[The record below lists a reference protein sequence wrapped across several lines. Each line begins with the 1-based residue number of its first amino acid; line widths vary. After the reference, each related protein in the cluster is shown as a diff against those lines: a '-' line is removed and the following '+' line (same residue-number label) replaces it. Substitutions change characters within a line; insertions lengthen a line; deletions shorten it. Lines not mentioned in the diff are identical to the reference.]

1 MRILVLCLC
10 LSACAMNGTPSAGVW
25 VDASDNTAFTFCQT
39 DDGLHLTGAECRND
53 GEQYAVIR
61 SGWRD
66 GCFSW
71 VVSIPSTGYLV
82 TYRVAKQ
89 QNDALQIDWDNQFE
103 SGTCLLLREP

>member
-1 MRILVLCLC
+1 M
-10 LSACAMNGTPSAGVW
+10 SGAPSAGVW

-39 DDGLHLTGAECRND
+39 EAGLRLTSAECRTD

-61 SGWRD
+61 SGQSH

-82 TYRVAKQ
+82 TYRVTKQ

-103 SGTCLLLREP
+103 TGTCLLRREP